1 MATKTAAL
9 SDDDK
14 MQQLTEN
21 SRDAS
26 NFLKALANEN
36 RLVLLCLLSK
46 GEYSVSQLEDM
57 LGIRQPTLSQQLAR
71 LREEEL
77 VTTRRDGKTIYYTLS
92 STVARDIIEVMYK
105 HFCEPDQ

>member
-1 MATKTAAL
+1 MATKAEAMP
-9 SDDDK
+9 DNDK
-14 MQQLTEN
+14 MQQLAEN
-21 SRDAS
+21 SQDAS

-46 GEYSVSQLEDM
+46 GEYSVSQLEDV

-77 VTTRRDGKTIYYTLS
+77 VTTRRDGKTIYYSLS
-92 STVARDIIEVMYK
+92 SEVAQDIIEVMYK
-105 HFCEPDQ
+105 HFCETG